1 MSSGAPTV
9 TASSE
14 PAEGPALP
22 YPAAMP
28 VDRLGRDEFFARM
41 AHLDE
46 AGLRK
51 ALWTLYWRGP
61 AAQRQRIEGLID
73 SPDATRGAAGSA
85 GATKRAETARPDA
98 GLVLAEVTEFAGLAR
113 SGAYLGRSQLVS
125 PKERPRWRLTFRR
138 LAQQSLEALAGEG
151 YEAAGRAVATLVDLA
166 CETKGYDLFRSEDPM
181 EAARLVVSD
190 AVGALW
196 ARTRET
202 PGAPAFTA
210 MATRQ
215 LLRWETEFGW
225 TRYGVGWVA
234 ERETQLATVL
244 AGMLDSPALWAQVAR
259 DHLAALDD
267 VDHSGKGGQ
276 GGGGGAGGRGLNTSA
291 RDRADALTT
300 WHLMLIDHLSGTDD
314 DDLLDRL
321 VGHAALAGPGL
332 SFVKARLAFDRG
344 DLEAAG
350 RFIRGALTSQ
360 PGNTQ
365 FRELADDIAAQRG
378 S

>member
-1 MSSGAPTV
+1 
-9 TASSE
+9 
-14 PAEGPALP
+14 
-22 YPAAMP
+22 
-28 VDRLGRDEFFARM
+28 
-41 AHLDE
+41 
-46 AGLRK
+46 
-51 ALWTLYWRGP
+51 
-61 AAQRQRIEGLID
+61 
-73 SPDATRGAAGSA
+73 
-85 GATKRAETARPDA
+85 
-98 GLVLAEVTEFAGLAR
+98 
-113 SGAYLGRSQLVS
+113 
-125 PKERPRWRLTFRR
+125 
-138 LAQQSLEALAGEG
+138 
-151 YEAAGRAVATLVDLA
+151 
-166 CETKGYDLFRSEDPM
+166 
-181 EAARLVVSD
+181 
-190 AVGALW
+190 
-196 ARTRET
+196 
-202 PGAPAFTA
+202 
-210 MATRQ
+210 
-215 LLRWETEFGW
+215 
-225 TRYGVGWVA
+225 
-234 ERETQLATVL
+234 
-244 AGMLDSPALWAQVAR
+244 MLDSPALWAQAAR

-332 SFVKARLAFDRG
+332 SFAKARMAFDRG